1 MQSKVHISP
10 IQVYLASDTSFFSF
24 LVSFFNS
31 STLFQDASL
40 LCGPT
45 LFPTLSL
52 SPHFKRSLSTLPFFL
67 HFSLSALLDP
77 RILSLLKSKEAY
89 SFPFSIISHFS
100 PSHLSH
106 PCAQK
111 IHVVAGEVA
120 DDGERERIRFF

>member
-1 MQSKVHISP
+1 MGHIWA
-10 IQVYLASDTSFFSF
+10 IYCILAF
-24 LVSFFNS
+24 LFFNS

-67 HFSLSALLDP
+67 HFSLSALSDP
-77 RILSLLKSKEAY
+77 RTLSLLKSKEAY

-100 PSHLSH
+100 GDDMDFLG
-106 PCAQK
+106 
-111 IHVVAGEVA
+111 AGMRQVRGRKVA